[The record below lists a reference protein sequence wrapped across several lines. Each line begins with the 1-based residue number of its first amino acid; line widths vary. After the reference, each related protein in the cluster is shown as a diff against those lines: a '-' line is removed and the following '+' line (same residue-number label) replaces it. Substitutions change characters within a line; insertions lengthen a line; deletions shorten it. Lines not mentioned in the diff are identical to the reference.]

1 MPEMI
6 ELANGNL
13 LAAPAE
19 ALVNTVNTAGVM
31 GRGIALQ
38 FKQAYPGMFRAYEAA
53 CRAGE
58 VTIGKMHVFDRGGLA
73 GGPRWIIN
81 FPTKRH
87 WRAAS
92 RIADVEAGLEDLV
105 ATIQRLSIRSIA
117 IPPLGC
123 GNGGLDW
130 RDVRPRIEAAFA
142 RLPDVRVL
150 LYAPA
155 PAPEAEAMP
164 NRTERPKMTMGRAAL
179 ILLMDRY
186 LKGLLDP
193 FVSLLEI
200 HKLMYFLQEAGQ
212 PLQLNYEAKPFGP
225 YAANLRQV
233 LIRLERHYTEGYGD
247 GKDKPSTPIH
257 LLPGAVEEAA
267 EFLRNDREA
276 LKRMDRVASLIE
288 GFEDPFGL
296 ELLSTVHWV
305 TRQNPDARKNAEI
318 AVSAVQEWSPRKK
331 QHLKREHLL
340 RAWQRLKE
348 QGWMATAA

>member
-1 MPEMI
+1 MI
-6 ELANGNL
+6 ELSNGNL
-13 LAAPAE
+13 LAAPVE

-38 FKQAYPGMFRAYEAA
+38 FKQAYPGMFRVYEAG

-58 VTIGKMHVFDRGGLA
+58 VVIGKMHVFDRGGLA

-105 ATIQRLSIRSIA
+105 ATVCRLGIRSIA

-142 RLPDVRVL
+142 TLPDVRVL
-150 LYAPA
+150 LYPPA

-225 YAANLRQV
+225 YAPNLRQV
-233 LIRLERHYTEGYGD
+233 LIRLERHYTVGYGD
-247 GKDKPSTPIH
+247 GRDKPSTPIH

-267 EFLRNDREA
+267 EFLRHVPEA
-276 LKRMDRVASLIE
+276 LTRMDRVASLIE

-305 TRQNPDARKNAEI
+305 TRDNQDACENPEV

-348 QGWMATAA
+348 QGWIPTAA